1 MADIKK
7 ITLGETTYDIDASK
21 LNTRTSTT
29 TAPNADSDNT
39 TIPTSKAV

>member
-7 ITLGETTYDIDASK
+7 ITLGETAYNIDASK

-29 TAPNADSDNT
+29 TAPSATSNDT